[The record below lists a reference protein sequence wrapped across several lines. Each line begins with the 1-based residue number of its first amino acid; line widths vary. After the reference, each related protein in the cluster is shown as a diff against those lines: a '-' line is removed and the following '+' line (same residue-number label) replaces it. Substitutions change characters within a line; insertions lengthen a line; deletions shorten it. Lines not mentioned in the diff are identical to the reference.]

1 MKKWYNKSFRIGVL
15 GGGQL
20 GRMLI
25 QDAISYSVRID
36 CLDSDADA
44 PCATIAN
51 EFVHGSILDYDAV
64 LRFAEKRDLIT
75 VEIENVCIEAL
86 ETIEA
91 QGKKVFPQP
100 SVLRIIRDK
109 GTQKLF
115 FDKHH
120 IPTAPYVLV
129 ENKAE
134 LTAHVGNFP
143 FMQKLRVGG
152 YDGKGVHALVNEASI
167 DNAFDAPC
175 VLEQLI
181 DFQKEISVIVARN
194 ESGEVVTF
202 PLVECEFNPQANLV
216 EFLFAPAEVS
226 EAIET
231 EAIEI
236 AKKTIK
242 ALDMVGILA
251 VELFVTKDGRV
262 LVNEIAP
269 RPHNSGHHTIECN
282 MTSQYEQH
290 LRAILNLPLGN
301 TKIKCPGAMVNLLGE
316 KGFEGEAVYEG
327 IEDAMKISGVNV
339 HLYGKQ
345 NTKPFRKMGHV
356 TVTATT
362 LKEAKEN
369 ALLVKNKIKVKA

>member
-1 MKKWYNKSFRIGVL
+1 MWAPWLVGEFGHGNIVAVTYAEHTCIDTNGWNKGI
-15 GGGQL
+15 
-20 GRMLI
+20 
-25 QDAISYSVRID
+25 
-36 CLDSDADA
+36 
-44 PCATIAN
+44 
-51 EFVHGSILDYDAV
+51 FVPKPKAHL
-64 LRFAEKRDLIT
+64 EKRDLIT

-216 EFLFAPAEVS
+216 EFLFAPASISNAVEQK
-226 EAIET
+226 AQ
-231 EAIEI
+231 EI
-236 AKKTIK
+236 ALTIIDQ
-242 ALDMVGILA
+242 LGMIGILA
-251 VELFVTKDGRV
+251 VEFFLLPDESL
-262 LVNEIAP
+262 LVNDP
-269 RPHNSGHHTIECN
+269 
-282 MTSQYEQH
+282 
-290 LRAILNLPLGN
+290 
-301 TKIKCPGAMVNLLGE
+301 
-316 KGFEGEAVYEG
+316 
-327 IEDAMKISGVNV
+327 
-339 HLYGKQ
+339 
-345 NTKPFRKMGHV
+345 
-356 TVTATT
+356 
-362 LKEAKEN
+362 
-369 ALLVKNKIKVKA
+369 